1 MDLIKKRIKYSALM
15 MNLLMLST
23 PILTS
28 VVEVAANEQ
37 TVNEENAHVNS
48 EETSILEEE
57 STASEEK
64 DVEEGN
70 DPMIKESENEKT
82 EKQSDEVPEEW
93 KGVVFGESTSASRY
107 AIEPLEDG
115 VRLSSTNNGGKFQSS
130 GSDGMTYYYQAIPK
144 DTNFRMRAT
153 IEIESWTYTNAQEGF
168 ALMVRDTVPKDHLF
182 GQAFYSNSFAILGSR
197 IEYVWDS
204 DRQEVVSTNGS
215 KYTMRLGLG
224 TRAIT
229 GISSE
234 DPQAA
239 PAPGSVSVETT
250 PLETSAGLLEKE
262 AGSYNI
268 FGNGHGNLFPATDS
282 ITKLDVEMKKTNTGL
297 EAYYYDPETGEELAS
312 DIMYD
317 WEKLYA
323 SDESVIYAGFA
334 AARNMTIKV
343 EGIEV
348 AYSDPATDPPGQ
360 ERPIRLID
368 PIYTVTSSNHSG
380 NQDHTMSFRANADG
394 LLTIKNQATG
404 EVLENAKDLAITANR
419 EFDYQTKLMEG
430 TNEFTFS
437 FTPDKNYPPEE
448 YVEMASYETKE
459 ILHTVD
465 YRKPKYST
473 VYVTP
478 EGSDTGNGSRQ
489 NPLSLTQALRYAY
502 AGQTIVLAPG
512 TYSFE
517 RGLTIPKGVNGT
529 RENPIQLIAEKN
541 PENKRPV
548 LDFKGTGNGMTL
560 FSHYWVL
567 RGFDVTN
574 SAAMQKGL
582 QISGNHNLIEEIHAY
597 RNGNTGIQISG
608 SSNDPFEAWPAHNLV
623 KNCTSFENA
632 DPGFEDADGFAAKLT
647 IGEGN
652 VFDGCI
658 AYHNADDGWD
668 LFAKN
673 ETGSIGKVVIKNSV
687 AYRNGWVPGV
697 EGEGNGNGFKMGG
710 SSLSGPHELINSLSF
725 ENLAKGIDSNSG
737 TDIIVNSSTSFNNG
751 SYNVA
756 LYTSSAGNTDFH
768 ASGILSFRTENLEM
782 REQIRPLNQNEDQI
796 YHSLN
801 YYWNEREKQSENTL
815 GHTVSKDWIES
826 LNTHS

>member
-1 MDLIKKRIKYSALM
+1 M
-15 MNLLMLST
+15 MNILMLST
-23 PILTS
+23 SILTS

-37 TVNEENAHVNS
+37 TVNEQNAHVNS
-48 EETSILEEE
+48 KETSILEEE

-70 DPMIKESENEKT
+70 DPMIKESENEKA

-144 DTNFRMRAT
+144 DTNFRIRAT

-204 DRQEVVSTNGS
+204 DRQEVVNTNGS

-312 DIMYD
+312 NIMYD

-360 ERPIRLID
+360 ERPTRLID

-380 NQDHTMSFRANADG
+380 NQDHTMS
-394 LLTIKNQATG
+394 LEQMLT
-404 EVLENAKDLAITANR
+404 
-419 EFDYQTKLMEG
+419 DY
-430 TNEFTFS
+430 
-437 FTPDKNYPPEE
+437 
-448 YVEMASYETKE
+448 
-459 ILHTVD
+459 
-465 YRKPKYST
+465 
-473 VYVTP
+473 
-478 EGSDTGNGSRQ
+478 
-489 NPLSLTQALRYAY
+489 
-502 AGQTIVLAPG
+502 
-512 TYSFE
+512 
-517 RGLTIPKGVNGT
+517 
-529 RENPIQLIAEKN
+529 
-541 PENKRPV
+541 
-548 LDFKGTGNGMTL
+548 
-560 FSHYWVL
+560 
-567 RGFDVTN
+567 
-574 SAAMQKGL
+574 
-582 QISGNHNLIEEIHAY
+582 
-597 RNGNTGIQISG
+597 
-608 SSNDPFEAWPAHNLV
+608 
-623 KNCTSFENA
+623 
-632 DPGFEDADGFAAKLT
+632 
-647 IGEGN
+647 
-652 VFDGCI
+652 
-658 AYHNADDGWD
+658 
-668 LFAKN
+668 
-673 ETGSIGKVVIKNSV
+673 
-687 AYRNGWVPGV
+687 
-697 EGEGNGNGFKMGG
+697 
-710 SSLSGPHELINSLSF
+710 
-725 ENLAKGIDSNSG
+725 
-737 TDIIVNSSTSFNNG
+737 
-751 SYNVA
+751 
-756 LYTSSAGNTDFH
+756 
-768 ASGILSFRTENLEM
+768 
-782 REQIRPLNQNEDQI
+782 
-796 YHSLN
+796 
-801 YYWNEREKQSENTL
+801 
-815 GHTVSKDWIES
+815 
-826 LNTHS
+826 

>member
-1 MDLIKKRIKYSALM
+1 MIKKRIKYSALM

-430 TNEFTFS
+430 TNERIYFQF
-437 FTPDKNYPPEE
+437 Y
-448 YVEMASYETKE
+448 
-459 ILHTVD
+459 
-465 YRKPKYST
+465 
-473 VYVTP
+473 
-478 EGSDTGNGSRQ
+478 
-489 NPLSLTQALRYAY
+489 
-502 AGQTIVLAPG
+502 
-512 TYSFE
+512 
-517 RGLTIPKGVNGT
+517 T
-529 RENPIQLIAEKN
+529 R
-541 PENKRPV
+541 
-548 LDFKGTGNGMTL
+548 
-560 FSHYWVL
+560 
-567 RGFDVTN
+567 
-574 SAAMQKGL
+574 
-582 QISGNHNLIEEIHAY
+582 
-597 RNGNTGIQISG
+597 
-608 SSNDPFEAWPAHNLV
+608 
-623 KNCTSFENA
+623 
-632 DPGFEDADGFAAKLT
+632 
-647 IGEGN
+647 
-652 VFDGCI
+652 
-658 AYHNADDGWD
+658 
-668 LFAKN
+668 
-673 ETGSIGKVVIKNSV
+673 
-687 AYRNGWVPGV
+687 
-697 EGEGNGNGFKMGG
+697 
-710 SSLSGPHELINSLSF
+710 
-725 ENLAKGIDSNSG
+725 
-737 TDIIVNSSTSFNNG
+737 
-751 SYNVA
+751 
-756 LYTSSAGNTDFH
+756 
-768 ASGILSFRTENLEM
+768 
-782 REQIRPLNQNEDQI
+782 
-796 YHSLN
+796 
-801 YYWNEREKQSENTL
+801 
-815 GHTVSKDWIES
+815 
-826 LNTHS
+826 